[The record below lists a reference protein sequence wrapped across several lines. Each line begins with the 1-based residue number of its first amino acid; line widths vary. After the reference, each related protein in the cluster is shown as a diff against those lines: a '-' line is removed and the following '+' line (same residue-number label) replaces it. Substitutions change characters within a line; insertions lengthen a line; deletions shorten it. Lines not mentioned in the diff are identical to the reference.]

1 MHMPDTYLYLCMR
14 VYVCAQ
20 AFDSRVCVCDVT
32 SVTEIPQGNYAIDQ
46 PAVRDYVH
54 PNGND
59 DDADDN
65 DNDHDNDGGVDDGHD
80 DDDDDDASNDVS
92 NGWRHT
98 HAHYT
103 HTRTLAKGLTYG
115 RELN

>member
-1 MHMPDTYLYLCMR
+1 MR

-80 DDDDDDASNDVS
+80 DDDASNDVS

-98 HAHYT
+98 HAHHT